1 MVSLANFYTVVPGG
15 HRLLFQGCQE
25 CFLII
30 IIIILSFLYKFL
42 YTLRELFYINSST
55 SYVNSLEPAASDLSC
70 TDCFCPFVGEARM
83 GML

>member
-1 MVSLANFYTVVPGG
+1 MDTVCYFKDVKSV
-15 HRLLFQGCQE
+15 FI
-25 CFLII
+25 II

-70 TDCFCPFVGEARM
+70 TDCFCPFVGETRM